1 LPLSVNTLSQ
11 PIFIVVFGYPP
22 DKYSVTVEYFK
33 SLGAATE
40 PDSHTEIV
48 NCFKIG
54 YHDGGDAMRAVRKNG
69 EVLGG
74 CFMIGAKWAVSSF
87 SMVILIYIISFS
99 RFLRMLLKQKLL
111 SGNL

>member
-1 LPLSVNTLSQ
+1 M
-11 PIFIVVFGYPP
+11 
-22 DKYSVTVEYFK
+22 TVEYFK

-40 PDSHTEIV
+40 PDPHTEIA

-74 CFMIGAKWAVSSF
+74 SFMIGTKWAVGSSCII
-87 SMVILIYIISFS
+87 ILILVVLFLTFS
-99 RFLRMLLKQKLL
+99 LGCCSSRSSSRATCGALELCLAESK
-111 SGNL
+111 